1 MKRFIVV
8 VVLLTMCLLGYSQ
21 DWFRFKDYKADNE
34 RVIADKAYPEVVFMG
49 NSITENW
56 AYYHPEFFAE
66 HNYLGRGISGQ
77 TSAHMLVRFQSD
89 VIDLHPRVVVIMA
102 GTNDVAHNDFWA
114 DPEQVVH
121 NVISMC
127 TLAKANGIVPVVSS
141 IPPCNSF
148 AWRKEIQNAGQT
160 IADINAALKAY
171 AKANDIVYVDYHSAL
186 VDDNLGFSKSLSND
200 GCHPNPDT
208 YYQMEEMVVAAISKV
223 LKTQQPP
230 KANYD
235 VVPQPKEVNLTE
247 ESPFMLVSNTV
258 VCYEKGLQREAEF
271 LREYANEILGYML
284 ETAPLGDQTDGIVLK
299 VVPEEFDLEEA
310 YEIDIT
316 PKQVVIKGADAAG
329 VFHGIQTLRK
339 SFPISTFHSPLSVS
353 FPCGTIRDWPNFGYR
368 GMHLDP
374 CRHFIPLDSVKVYID
389 MLALHNMNQFHF
401 HLSDDQG
408 WRIEIKKYPELTEI
422 GAYRNGTVIG
432 HNGNLYDTIR
442 HGGYYTQEELRGLIQ
457 YAAERHINIIPEI
470 DLPGHMQAALAC
482 YPQLGCTGGPY
493 EVWKRW
499 GVSDDVLCAG
509 NEETMLFVEDVLNEV
524 MDLFP
529 SPYIHIGGD
538 ECPKVRWEQCPKCQK
553 KIQELGIKGDE
564 RFSAEDYLQSYVMN
578 RMAKVVEARGRRVIG
593 WDEILDGNVS
603 ETAIIMSWRGT
614 QGGIE
619 AARKGHDVIMA
630 PSSHLYFDYYQS
642 EDIASEPMCI
652 GGYLPV
658 SRVYEFQPLPAELT
672 PEQQKHIIGVQANIW
687 TEYIASFKHV
697 QYMAMPRMDAL
708 AELQWNNPEDR
719 DFDAFVNRCRH
730 MAELY
735 DLFHYNYATHIFNPQ
750 VWTDTVAA
758 NLATGKPI
766 SLRQQPAENY
776 TYEGASLL
784 NNGELGRAAYNS
796 GRWLGFCGYPL
807 DAVIDLET
815 PSKMSQVRFHALT
828 NKGAWIYNP
837 RKVSVLV
844 SDDGK
849 RFREIAQKEFP
860 ISRWYDKEGI
870 FAYELEFEPI
880 KARYVE
886 IIIEG
891 YDLPEDHS
899 GYGHPA
905 WIFVDEIEVN

>member
-121 NVISMC
+121 NVVSMC

-186 VDDNLGFSKSLSND
+186 VDDNLGFSKNLSKD

-271 LREYANEILGYML
+271 LSEYANEILGYML

-353 FPCGTIRDWPNFGYR
+353 FPCGTICDWPNFGYR

-849 RFREIAQKEFP
+849 RFRKIAQKEFP
-860 ISRWYDKEGI
+860 ISRWDDKEGV